1 MKKQHE
7 YTINQVPSKQPQ
19 GPERKLDMLEG
30 KNILLGV
37 SSSIACYKA
46 AYLTR
51 ALVKRGANVQ
61 VILTRNATQFL
72 TPLTFEQLTGR
83 KCLVD
88 TFDRNFEFKV
98 EHVSVARWADV
109 CLIAPASANVLA
121 KMAHGL
127 ADDML
132 TTTVLACDCPKFA
145 APAMNTK
152 MYENPATQENLE
164 TLRRHGFTLI
174 EPGEGYLACGD
185 VGKGRLADEDLILDT
200 LEAAVGCEKDLRGK
214 NVLVTAGPTQEAL
227 DPVRYITNHST
238 GKMGYALARAAML
251 RGASVTLVTGRTE
264 TPKPRFVEI
273 REVVSARDMY
283 EAVMDKA
290 ASQDILI
297 LAAAVADYRPRH
309 VAAEKIKKMD
319 GDSVLE
325 LERTDDIL
333 ATLGAK
339 RRPGQFLCGFSMETE
354 HMLENS
360 RKKLEKKRIDMI
372 VANNLRQEGAG
383 FGVDTNV
390 VTLITRD
397 WEEALPKLTKD
408 EAAMRILDAIRNRM
422 PL

>member
-1 MKKQHE
+1 M
-7 YTINQVPSKQPQ
+7 V
-19 GPERKLDMLEG
+19 LEG
-30 KNILLGV
+30 KHILLGV

-46 AYLTR
+46 AYLAR
-51 ALVKRGANVQ
+51 ALVKRGAQVQ
-61 VILTRNATQFL
+61 VILTQNATQFL

-88 TFDRNFEFKV
+88 IFDRNFEFKV
-98 EHVSVARWADV
+98 EHVSVARWADA

-121 KMAHGL
+121 KIAHGL

-174 EPGEGYLACGD
+174 EPGEGFLACGD
-185 VGKGRLADEDLILDT
+185 VGKGRLAEEDLILDT
-200 LEAAVGCEKDLRGK
+200 LEASIGCSKDLRGK

-227 DPVRYITNHST
+227 DPVRYLTNHST

-251 RGASVTLVTGRTE
+251 RGARVTLVTGRTE
-264 TPKPRFVEI
+264 TKKPRFVEI

-283 EAVMDKA
+283 EAVMEKA

-309 VAAEKIKKMD
+309 VAAEKIKKME

-333 ATLGAK
+333 ATLGAR

-360 RKKLEKKRIDMI
+360 RKKLEKKHIDMI

-390 VTLITRD
+390 VTLIGRD
-397 WEEALPKLTKD
+397 LEEALPKLSKA
-408 EAAMRILDAIRNRM
+408 EVAMRILDAIRDRM
-422 PL
+422 PT

>member
-1 MKKQHE
+1 
-7 YTINQVPSKQPQ
+7 
-19 GPERKLDMLEG
+19 MLEG

-98 EHVSVARWADV
+98 EHVSIARWADA

-174 EPGEGYLACGD
+174 EPGEGDLACGD

-200 LEAAVGCEKDLRGK
+200 LEAAMGCEKDLQGK

-227 DPVRYITNHST
+227 DPVRYLTNHST

-251 RGASVTLVTGRTE
+251 RGARVTLVTGKTE

-283 EAVMDKA
+283 EAVMSQAD
-290 ASQDILI
+290 SQDILI
-297 LAAAVADYRPRH
+297 LAAAVADYRPRY

-325 LERTDDIL
+325 VERTDDIL
-333 ATLGAK
+333 ATLGAN

-360 RKKLEKKRIDMI
+360 RKKLKKKKIDMI

-390 VTLITRD
+390 VTLITQD

-408 EAAMRILDAIRNRM
+408 ETAMRILDAIRDRM
-422 PL
+422 PT